1 MAGTYTTT
9 ILAPTTPWKT
19 GETYTVKA
27 KTVVSGTITN
37 TDTFT
42 IEDILPPGQK
52 TVVSVRHYGGE
63 YDTNASPT
71 TTITIG
77 DGTDADGWLTS
88 KTAGVTATGIS
99 QIILEGDGVLI
110 GTAVDDTDL
119 VVTLGGTVATAGT
132 PTVFTEVTYVCGN
145 LS

>member
-9 ILAPTTPWKT
+9 ILTPTTPWKT

-27 KTVVSGTITN
+27 QTVVSGTITN

-42 IEDILPPGQK
+42 ISDILPAGWK
-52 TVVSVRHYGGE
+52 NVVSVRHYGGE

-77 DGTDADGWLTS
+77 DGTDPDGWLTA

-99 QIILEGDGVLI
+99 QIILEGDGALI

-132 PTVFTEVTYVCGN
+132 PTVFTEVTYVCGKN
-145 LS
+145 A